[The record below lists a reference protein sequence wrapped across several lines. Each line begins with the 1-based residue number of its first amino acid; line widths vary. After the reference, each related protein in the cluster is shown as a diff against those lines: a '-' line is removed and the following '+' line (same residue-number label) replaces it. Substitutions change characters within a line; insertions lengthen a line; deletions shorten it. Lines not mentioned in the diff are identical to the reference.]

1 MRPVSVFPVD
11 TPRFYHYVNG
21 TIVPQW
27 HSHAT
32 GKNYMKRPHC
42 LLVLL
47 SAVATLALSGAAVAA
62 THVDI
67 VATGLNNPRGL
78 NFAPNG
84 ELYVAEA
91 GSGGNGRCIPAPDDP
106 TAQRCY
112 GETGALTRIDLS
124 GATPPKRVVRH
135 LPSMAAPGGFGANSG
150 PVDVDFIGMSAF
162 IVMGWGGDPALR
174 YDVGRKGALFGTL
187 LRVLPNGAY
196 VPVADISANEERFNP
211 AGGPVDSNP
220 YGIVALPGRRV
231 VADAGA
237 NALIESHG
245 WFDWFRR
252 GRDRTLAVLPP
263 TPAGLEPV
271 PTTVV
276 EGPDGYLYVG
286 ELTGGPFLRGTSSI
300 YRVPPQGGT
309 PEVYLAGLTAV
320 VDIAFDRRGDL
331 YILEIASGLV
341 PGPDADPGLGNGRL
355 LRKRRGAKTAEVVLD
370 NLVFPSGVT
379 VGPEGAIYLT
389 NYGIFPDSGEVLRIT
404 YR

>member
-1 MRPVSVFPVD
+1 
-11 TPRFYHYVNG
+11 
-21 TIVPQW
+21 
-27 HSHAT
+27 
-32 GKNYMKRPHC
+32 MKRLHC
-42 LLVLL
+42 PPVLL
-47 SAVATLALSGAAVAA
+47 SAFATLALSGTALAA

-91 GSGGNGRCIPAPDDP
+91 GSGGDGRCIPAPDDP
-106 TAQRCY
+106 SAQRCY

-124 GATPPKRVVRH
+124 GASPPKRVVRR
-135 LPSMAAPGGFGANSG
+135 LPSMAGPGGFAASSG

-162 IVMGWGGDPALR
+162 VVMGWGGDPALR
-174 YDVGRKGALFGTL
+174 HGVGRKGALFGTL
-187 LRVLPNGAY
+187 LRVLPDGAY

-211 AGGPVDSNP
+211 AGGPVDTNP
-220 YGIVALPGRRV
+220 YGVVALPGRRV

-245 WFDWFRR
+245 WLDGFCR
-252 GRDRTLAVLPP
+252 GRDRTLAVLPR
-263 TPAGLEPV
+263 TVAGLEAV

-286 ELTGGPFLRGTSSI
+286 ELTGAPFLRGTSSI
-300 YRVPPQGGT
+300 YRVPPHGGT

-341 PGPDADPGLGNGRL
+341 PGPNADPGVGNGRL
-355 LRKRRGAKTAEVVLD
+355 LRKRRGAVTADVLLD
-370 NLVFPSGVT
+370 NLVFPSGVAI
-379 VGPEGAIYLT
+379 GPDNALYLT
-389 NYGIFPDSGEVLRIT
+389 NYGIFPDGGEVLRVT
-404 YR
+404 SR